1 MYIDPVKSM
10 NRRMDESA
18 NRRRFWSAAIPR
30 LRDRFQSSPPD
41 ESVRPKDADI
51 SAHFRTR
58 GFTLLEIML
67 AVAIL
72 GMMAVA
78 IFRFVQ
84 SNMTALQFS
93 SVTAA
98 NDAQYD
104 GLRDLLTTEWQSLS
118 PIRAKMMGEAFKL
131 NDRERDE
138 IRWNCGAGLG
148 LLTRYAPGEFTV
160 VLRLQPDT
168 QNSDQLDL
176 GLLRKTQDDDFD
188 TAEGQ
193 ETWVP
198 LIRNV
203 ASLEI
208 TYFDPNANIWLPRWP
223 GGTRLPSL
231 VKISVGRPDAA
242 DLWEAV
248 IPLRRTP
255 Y

>member
-1 MYIDPVKSM
+1 M
-10 NRRMDESA
+10 R
-18 NRRRFWSAAIPR
+18 AARI
-30 LRDRFQSSPPD
+30 RD
-41 ESVRPKDADI
+41 
-51 SAHFRTR
+51 R

-72 GMMAVA
+72 GMMAMA

-84 SNMTALQFS
+84 SNVTALQFS

-118 PIRAKMMGEAFKL
+118 PTRAMMTGEPFKL

-138 IRWNCGAGLG
+138 IRWNSDAGPG

-160 VLRLQPDT
+160 VLRLQPNN
-168 QNSDQLDL
+168 QKSDQLDL
-176 GLLRKTQDDDFD
+176 GLLRQPEDDSDNG
-188 TAEGQ
+188 EGQ
-193 ETWVP
+193 GKETWVP
-198 LIRNV
+198 LIKNV
-203 ASLEI
+203 RSLEI
-208 TYFDPNANIWLPRWP
+208 TYFEPNANTWLPQWAS
-223 GGTRLPSL
+223 GTRLPSL

-242 DLWEAV
+242 DSWEAI
-248 IPLRRTP
+248 IPLKRTP

>member
-1 MYIDPVKSM
+1 M
-10 NRRMDESA
+10 R
-18 NRRRFWSAAIPR
+18 AAWHR
-30 LRDRFQSSPPD
+30 YG
-41 ESVRPKDADI
+41 
-51 SAHFRTR
+51 

-72 GMMAVA
+72 GMMAMA

-118 PIRAKMMGEAFKL
+118 PIRARMMGEPFKL

-138 IRWNCGAGLG
+138 IKWNSGAGPG

-160 VLRLQPDT
+160 TLRLQPD
-168 QNSDQLDL
+168 NKKGDQLDL
-176 GLLRKTQDDDFD
+176 GLLRQPEDDSDN
-188 TAEGQ
+188 AEVQ

-198 LIRNV
+198 LIKNV
-203 ASLEI
+203 KSLEI
-208 TYFDPNANIWLPRWP
+208 TYFDPNANTWLPQWA

-242 DLWEAV
+242 DPWEAI

>member
-1 MYIDPVKSM
+1 M
-10 NRRMDESA
+10 RRLAAPASGRQRSASCRTAAAETDEGLWQDGKRSA
-18 NRRRFWSAAIPR
+18 LEACA
-30 LRDRFQSSPPD
+30 
-41 ESVRPKDADI
+41 PK
-51 SAHFRTR
+51 TR

-93 SVTAA
+93 AVTAA

-104 GLRDLLTTEWQSLS
+104 GLRDFLTSEWQSLN
-118 PIRAKMMGEAFKL
+118 PIRAKMMGAPLKL

-138 IRWNCGAGLG
+138 IQWNSGAGPG

-160 VLRLQPDT
+160 VLRLQSDA
-168 QNSDQLDL
+168 QKNDQLDL
-176 GLLRKTQDDDFD
+176 GLLRKATEDDFD

-208 TYFDPNANIWLPRWP
+208 SYFDPNANTWLPRWP

-242 DLWEAV
+242 DPWEAV

>member
-1 MYIDPVKSM
+1 MG
-10 NRRMDESA
+10 
-18 NRRRFWSAAIPR
+18 AAR
-30 LRDRFQSSPPD
+30 
-41 ESVRPKDADI
+41 
-51 SAHFRTR
+51 HCYR

-72 GMMAVA
+72 GMMAMA

-93 SVTAA
+93 SAVAA
-98 NDAQYD
+98 EDAQYG

-118 PIRAKMMGEAFKL
+118 PIRAGMMGEPFKL

-138 IRWNCGAGLG
+138 IRWNSGAGPG

-160 VLRLQPDT
+160 ILRLQPDDKK
-168 QNSDQLDL
+168 SDQLDL
-176 GLLRKTQDDDFD
+176 GVLRQPQDDSDN
-188 TAEGQ
+188 AEGHD
-193 ETWVP
+193 TWVP
-198 LIRNV
+198 LIKNV
-203 ASLEI
+203 TSLEI
-208 TYFDPNANIWLPRWP
+208 TYFDPNANTWLPQWA

-242 DLWEAV
+242 DPWEAI

>member
-1 MYIDPVKSM
+1 
-10 NRRMDESA
+10 
-18 NRRRFWSAAIPR
+18 
-30 LRDRFQSSPPD
+30 
-41 ESVRPKDADI
+41 
-51 SAHFRTR
+51 
-58 GFTLLEIML
+58 ML

-72 GMMAVA
+72 GMMATA

-98 NDAQYD
+98 NDAQYG

-118 PIRAKMMGEAFKL
+118 PIRARMMGEPFKL

-138 IRWNCGAGLG
+138 IRWNSGAGPG

-160 VLRLQPDT
+160 VLRLQPDDKK
-168 QNSDQLDL
+168 SDQLDL
-176 GLLRKTQDDDFD
+176 GVLREPQEDSDN
-188 TAEGQ
+188 AEGHD
-193 ETWVP
+193 TWVP
-198 LIRNV
+198 LIKNV
-203 ASLEI
+203 TSLEI
-208 TYFDPNANIWLPRWP
+208 TYFDPYANTWLPQWA

-242 DLWEAV
+242 DPWEAI

>member
-1 MYIDPVKSM
+1 MFIAPVKAR
-10 NRRMDESA
+10 NRRIGGDGA
-18 NRRRFWSAAIPR
+18 LRR
-30 LRDRFQSSPPD
+30 PD
-41 ESVRPKDADI
+41 APARRPYHGA
-51 SAHFRTR
+51 
-58 GFTLLEIML
+58 FTLLEIML

-118 PIRAKMMGEAFKL
+118 PIRARMMGEPFKL

-148 LLTRYAPGEFTV
+148 LLTRYAPGEFSV
-160 VLRLQPDT
+160 ALRLQS
-168 QNSDQLDL
+168 NNEKNGKLDL
-176 GLLRKTQDDDFD
+176 GLLREAQDDSD
-188 TAEGQ
+188 TAEGD

-208 TYFDPNANIWLPRWP
+208 AYFDPNANTWLPRWP
-223 GGTRLPSL
+223 GGNRLPSL

-242 DLWEAV
+242 GPWEAI
-248 IPLRRTP
+248 IPLRRTR